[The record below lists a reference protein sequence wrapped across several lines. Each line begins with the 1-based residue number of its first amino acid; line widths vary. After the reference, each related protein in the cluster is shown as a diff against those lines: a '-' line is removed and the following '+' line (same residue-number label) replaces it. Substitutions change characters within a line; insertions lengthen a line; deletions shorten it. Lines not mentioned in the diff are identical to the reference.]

1 MGCGGSKSVNA
12 DGDKVN
18 VIFVIGGPGS
28 GKGTQCKL
36 IKDKY
41 GYEHLSTGDILRKI
55 VSEEKVEGWEA
66 LKEKMDAG
74 EFVDS
79 AELVGFVKAQFEQMR
94 GKKVLL
100 DGFPRNQSNLDE
112 WHRQTDGLVDL
123 KAALY
128 FACTEEEMKN
138 RLLNRNEGRDDDKED
153 VIVGRIQ
160 KFQNETVPLI
170 DQFRG
175 GCLVEVDANQTKD
188 EVFEEVQKRFEE
200 NKLD

>member
-28 GKGTQCKL
+28 GKGTQCKM

-55 VSEEKVEGWEA
+55 VSEEKVEGWQA

-79 AELVGFVKAQFEQMR
+79 AELVSFVKAQFEQMR

-112 WHRQTDGLVDL
+112 WYKQTDGLVDL
-123 KAALY
+123 KATLY
-128 FACTEEEMKN
+128 FACSEEEMKN

-153 VIVGRIQ
+153 VIVGRIE

-170 DQFRG
+170 EQFRG
-175 GCLVEVDANQTKD
+175 GCLVEIDANQTKD
-188 EVFEEVQKRFEE
+188 EVFEEVQKRFED

>member
-55 VSEEKVEGWEA
+55 VSEEKVDGWEA

-79 AELVGFVKAQFEQMR
+79 AELVGFVKAQFEKMR

-112 WHRQTDGLVDL
+112 WYKQTDGLVDL
-123 KAALY
+123 KATLY

-138 RLLNRNEGRDDDKED
+138 RLLNRNEGRDDDKEE